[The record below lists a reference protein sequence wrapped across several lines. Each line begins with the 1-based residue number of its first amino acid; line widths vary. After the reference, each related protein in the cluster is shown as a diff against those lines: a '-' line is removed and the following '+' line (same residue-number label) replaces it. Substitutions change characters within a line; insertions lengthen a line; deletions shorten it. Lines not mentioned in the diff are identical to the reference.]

1 MSDRK
6 ETIEQRLAR
15 AMADLETTTA
25 AVAEAEAELS
35 HASCTIRSQDR
46 SVEVTVSAQGD
57 LTDVRFLEGKYR
69 TMPAGQLAA
78 SVLEAAQ
85 EARAVMARRVRE
97 TFEPFTRPHESVP
110 ELPGVDIDWNKIF
123 GPGVLDGPSGG
134 ERHASSRRLLD
145 EIHED
150 QED

>member
-1 MSDRK
+1 MSDMK

-85 EARAVMARRVRE
+85 EARAVMARRVME

-110 ELPGVDIDWNKIF
+110 ELPGVNR
-123 GPGVLDGPSGG
+123 G
-134 ERHASSRRLLD
+134 SSTAPRAGTAMPRRAD
-145 EIHED
+145 CSTRSTRTRRTD
-150 QED
+150 QR